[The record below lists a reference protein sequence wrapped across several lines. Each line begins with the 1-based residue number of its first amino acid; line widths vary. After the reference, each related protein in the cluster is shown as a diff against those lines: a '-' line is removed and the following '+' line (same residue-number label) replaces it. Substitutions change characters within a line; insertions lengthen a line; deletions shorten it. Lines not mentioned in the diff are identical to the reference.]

1 MATENKLLMQSAR
14 KALENKWSLAIGTC
28 FVYLLISFALSAVPK
43 IGGVV
48 YLILGG
54 AFAFGMAKFS
64 LAISRNQEAELKDI
78 FEGFQN
84 FTTNLTTYLWMF
96 LYICLWTLLLI
107 VPSIIKGISYSM
119 TFFILNDQPDLEPK
133 EALKRSENLM
143 DGYKMKYF
151 RLSLRFLGW
160 GLLCVLTAGIGFLWL
175 VLMWV

>member
-1 MATENKLLMQSAR
+1 M
-14 KALENKWSLAIGTC
+14 AIGTC

-43 IGGVV
+43 TGGVGS
-48 YLILGG
+48 LILGG
-54 AFAFGMAKFS
+54 AFIFGMAKFS

-175 VLMWV
+175 VLM